1 MEHPRS
7 ACGASPSR
15 GRTRRPGKAGSAG
28 DMKHPRSAC
37 GASPSRGRTPRPGK
51 AGSAGRL
58 KHPRCACGASPL
70 YLSDLVFSV
79 VVGGC
84 GQVVRGL
91 RGGQREALSTASKP
105 VRAKLELST
114 CPQPGPRRSFVVD
127 APNLVPLWAFQ
138 PALEP
143 LVNAS
148 SHFVQPCSPNSCQ

>member
-1 MEHPRS
+1 MRLRRLPLEGAHPAARQ
-7 ACGASPSR
+7 SR
-15 GRTRRPGKAGSAG
+15 I
-28 DMKHPRSAC
+28 
-37 GASPSRGRTPRPGK
+37 RGQM
-51 AGSAGRL
+51 

-70 YLSDLVFSV
+70 YVSDLVFSV